1 MKEAL
6 KITAKSIIL
15 FAVTVWLFA
24 LITPN
29 EPKPEPEYKG
39 WVTIG
44 EEDID
49 GCKQ

>member
-15 FAVTVWLFA
+15 FALTVWLFA
-24 LITPN
+24 LITPD
-29 EPKPEPEYKG
+29 EPKPELEYKG

>member
-49 GCKQ
+49 GTR